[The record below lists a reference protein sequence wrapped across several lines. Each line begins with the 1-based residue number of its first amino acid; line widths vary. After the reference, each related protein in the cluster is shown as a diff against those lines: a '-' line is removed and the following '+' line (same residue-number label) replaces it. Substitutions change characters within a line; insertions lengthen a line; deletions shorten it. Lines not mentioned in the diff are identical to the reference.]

1 MIARLLS
8 SGTRYLFRGL
18 RTGDVPL
25 FAMGFV
31 LAFAQ
36 RAKKRR
42 KGKVTS
48 LKLRAGQSAALRVTR
63 PGAEPVTYLIEA
75 DRP

>member
-1 MIARLLS
+1 MISKLFS

-25 FAMGFV
+25 FVLGF
-31 LAFAQ
+31 LMAFAQ

-42 KGKVTS
+42 GGTVTS
-48 LKLRAGQSAALRVTR
+48 LKLKAGQSAALRVTR
-63 PGAEPVTYLIEA
+63 PGAAPVTYRIDA
-75 DRP
+75 